1 MRGFPYPVLEPAIG
15 ETPDTEDFLAAAMRW
30 HFSPDTGSNFWL
42 ARAAALDFDPVH
54 DVRTFADLRRFP
66 NVVDELRTVPVQ
78 DLIPRGYGR
87 NATVF
92 GVYESGGTTG
102 SPKRLVFLADWMDRV
117 IDWAMRDMDARNHP
131 YGVNWLTLVPSGPQ
145 LFGDWTAELVR
156 RRGGVRFCINMDPRW
171 VKKMIGAGESAVTD
185 RYVDHLIAQSAHVLH
200 SQDIGVLVCTPPLL
214 ERLCRDDELVELI
227 NAKVQLIVWGGARM
241 DPDTRRFLRADVFPD
256 IELYGY
262 YGNVTMLGTT
272 IERPG
277 PADDSRCVYDTFS
290 PHITLE
296 VVDPQTRLPV
306 AYGERGQ
313 VIVHHVSRAMLLPNN
328 FERDLAVRVEPPPGR
343 LGDSVA
349 DITSMTA
356 FAGTTVIEGVY

>member
-1 MRGFPYPVLEPAIG
+1 MRGFTDSVLEPPIG

-42 ARAAALDFDPVH
+42 DRAVRLDFDPVH
-54 DVRTFADLRRFP
+54 DVRSFADLRRFP

-87 NATVF
+87 NAPVF

-117 IDWAMRDMDARNHP
+117 VDWAMRDMDTRGHP

-171 VKKMIGAGESAVTD
+171 VKRMIGAGESAVTD
-185 RYVDHLIAQSAHVLH
+185 RYVDHLIAQSAHVLR
-200 SQDIGVLVCTPPLL
+200 SQDVGVLVCTPPLL

-227 NAKVQLIVWGGARM
+227 NAKVRLIVWGEREWIRIPVGSCAPM
-241 DPDTRRFLRADVFPD
+241 CSRASSC
-256 IELYGY
+256 
-262 YGNVTMLGTT
+262 TATT
-272 IERPG
+272 
-277 PADDSRCVYDTFS
+277 ATSRCWARRS
-290 PHITLE
+290 SA
-296 VVDPQTRLPV
+296 R
-306 AYGERGQ
+306 
-313 VIVHHVSRAMLLPNN
+313 
-328 FERDLAVRVEPPPGR
+328 VRP
-343 LGDSVA
+343 
-349 DITSMTA
+349 
-356 FAGTTVIEGVY
+356 TTVGASTTPSLRTSPSRSSIRRPDYLLHTASAAR